1 MAKFKTNLHAQYET
15 DEVLEAAGVE
25 VPLGDNIFIT
35 VRSFRCPAV
44 QEAHRRMQDG
54 VKHLRRRNKELDP
67 KTAKEMAHRLLAEHV
82 IVGWR
87 GLKDAEDNEIEFTAA
102 NARELLEELPHVAD
116 ILADAAGNI
125 STFQAQLDE
134 EAEGN

>member
-15 DEVLEAAGVE
+15 DEALEASGVE
-25 VPLGDNIFIT
+25 VPLGDGIFIK
-35 VRSFRCPAV
+35 VRSYRAPAV
-44 QEAHRRMQDG
+44 QEAHRRLLDG
-54 VKHLRRRNKELDP
+54 VKHLRRRNRELPQGVSKDL
-67 KTAKEMAHRLLAEHV
+67 AHRLLAEHV
-82 IVGWR
+82 IVGWS
-87 GLKDAEDNEIEFTAA
+87 GLKDADGQDIEFTAA

-125 STFQAQLDE
+125 SNFQAQLDE